1 MKIIN
6 RQMKSE
12 SFLSERSRKSTDC
25 QASFNSDG
33 VITLRN
39 YIEGEPERDEIII
52 LSAAETQAIQQLF
65 SKIGLM
71 ARNYTLPF

>member
-6 RQMKSE
+6 REMKADVMVTE
-12 SFLSERSRKSTDC
+12 KSNHCLDC

-39 YIEGEPERDEIII
+39 YTAPNKESDEIII
-52 LSAAETQAIQQLF
+52 LSAEETQAIIQLF
-65 SKIGLM
+65 SRLGVIY
-71 ARNYTLPF
+71 RNHTMPF

>member
-12 SFLSERSRKSTDC
+12 SFISERSRTSTSC

-39 YIEGEPERDEIII
+39 YTDGKLESDEIII
-52 LSAAETQAIQQLF
+52 LSSAETKAIQKLF
-65 SKIGLM
+65 SKISLM
-71 ARNYTLPF
+71 AQNYTLPF

>member
-6 RQMKSE
+6 RKME
-12 SFLSERSRKSTDC
+12 SNAITTDESHLIC

-39 YIEGEPERDEIII
+39 YNFQDRNSDEIII
-52 LSAAETQAIQQLF
+52 LSERETKAIFNLF
-65 SKIGLM
+65 SKIGSI
-71 ARNYTLPF
+71 NTKFDLPF